1 MIEPDASRAPNR
13 LTATEAATLISAG
26 RLSSSA
32 LVQSCLDRIAMRER
46 TVHAWANIDPAA
58 AMDQAHARDAEATK
72 GLLHGIPVAVKDVID
87 VAGVPTGMGSPIYDG
102 YVPFADAA
110 CVAALRSAGAVI
122 LGKTVTA
129 EFAGVS
135 PGPTTHPAAPD
146 RTPGGSSSGSAAAVA
161 DHMVSVALGTQTGGS
176 IIRPAAFCGV
186 VGFKPS
192 FGTINRAGLKFAAE
206 SFDTIGMMARD
217 VNDVALVWR
226 ALVGAGTA
234 PLGTPETPPRLLVFR
249 GHQWDRAAS
258 ETVSAIE
265 QTVRRLRDRGAHIE
279 ELPVPDDFAE
289 LSKARIVIN
298 GYERARALAWELQ
311 YHARQLSSAMLRVVT
326 DGRTYSYDSYLAAVR
341 LVESWR
347 VRMADI
353 IGAHDAILT
362 AAVNGEAPMGLTSTG
377 DASFQEIW
385 SLLHLP
391 AMTLPLATGP
401 SGLPVGVQL
410 VGRRLDDARLL
421 QLAKWVLDICTPPS
435 PFESTDTG
443 SS

>member
-1 MIEPDASRAPNR
+1 MIETDASRAPNR

-362 AAVNGEAPMGLTSTG
+362 AAVNGEAPMGLASTG

>member
-279 ELPVPDDFAE
+279 ELPVPDGFAE

-362 AAVNGEAPMGLTSTG
+362 AAVNGEAPMGLASTG

>member
-13 LTATEAATLISAG
+13 LTATEAAALISAG

-421 QLAKWVLDICTPPS
+421 QLAKWVFDICTPSS

>member
-13 LTATEAATLISAG
+13 LTVTEAAALISA
-26 RLSSSA
+26 RKLSSSA
-32 LVQSCLDRIAMRER
+32 LVQSCLDRIARREPI
-46 TVHAWANIDPAA
+46 VHAWAHVDPAA
-58 AMDQAHARDAEATK
+58 AMEQARARDGETAT
-72 GLLHGIPVAVKDVID
+72 GPLHGIPVAVKDVID
-87 VAGVPTGMGSPIYDG
+87 VAGAPSGMGSPIYTG

-129 EFAGVS
+129 EFAGVF
-135 PGPTTHPAAPD
+135 PGPTTHPAAPE

-192 FGTINRAGLKFAAE
+192 FGTISRAGLKLAAE

-217 VNDVALVWR
+217 VDDVALVWR
-226 ALVGAGTA
+226 VLVGADTA
-234 PLGTPETPPRLLVFR
+234 PLEPSETPPRLLVFR
-249 GHQWDRAAS
+249 GHQWDRAAP
-258 ETVSAIE
+258 ETVSAIDR
-265 QTVRRLRDRGAHIE
+265 TLRRLRDRGAHIE
-279 ELPVPDDFAE
+279 ELPVPAGFAE
-289 LSKARIVIN
+289 LSKARVVIN
-298 GYERARALAWELQ
+298 GYERARALAWEMKH
-311 YHARQLSSAMLRVVT
+311 HAEQLSGAMLRVVT
-326 DGRTYSYDSYLAAVR
+326 DGWACSYDSYLAAVR
-341 LVESWR
+341 LAESWR
-347 VRMADI
+347 ARMTDVF
-353 IGAHDAILT
+353 GAHDAILT
-362 AAVNGEAPMGLTSTG
+362 AAVNGEAPPGLASTG

-391 AMTLPLATGP
+391 AITLPLATGP

-421 QLAKWVLDICTPPS
+421 RLAKWALGVCTPPS
-435 PFESTDTG
+435 SFEPTDTG

>member
-58 AMDQAHARDAEATK
+58 AMDQARARDAEATK

-135 PGPTTHPAAPD
+135 PGLTTHPAAPD

-226 ALVGAGTA
+226 VLVGAGTA

-326 DGRTYSYDSYLAAVR
+326 DGRTYSYDRYLAAVR

-362 AAVNGEAPMGLTSTG
+362 AAVNGEAPKGLMSTG

-421 QLAKWVLDICTPPS
+421 QLAKWVFDICTPPS

>member
-13 LTATEAATLISAG
+13 LTATKAAALISAG

-46 TVHAWANIDPAA
+46 AVRAWANIDPVA
-58 AMDQAHARDAEATK
+58 AMDQARGRDAAASSRP
-72 GLLHGIPVAVKDVID
+72 LHGIPVAVKDVID
-87 VAGVPTGMGSPIYDG
+87 VAGSPTGMGSPIYDG
-102 YVPFADAA
+102 YSPLADAA

-129 EFAGVS
+129 EFAGVC
-135 PGPTTHPAAPD
+135 PGPTTHPAAPN

-161 DHMVSVALGTQTGGS
+161 DHMVPLALGTQTGGS

-192 FGTINRAGLKFAAE
+192 FGTINRAGLKLAAE

-217 VNDVALVWR
+217 VDDIALVWR
-226 ALVGAGTA
+226 VLAGADAAAPGALES
-234 PLGTPETPPRLLVFR
+234 LPRLLMFR
-249 GHQWDRAAS
+249 GHHWDRAAP
-258 ETVSAIE
+258 ETVSAVA
-265 QTVRRLRDRGAHIE
+265 QTVRRLRDRGARIE
-279 ELPVPDDFAE
+279 ELPVPDGFAE
-289 LSKARIVIN
+289 LSRARVIIN

-311 YHARQLSSAMLRVVT
+311 HHAGQLSEAMLRVVNS
-326 DGRTYSYDSYLAAVR
+326 GWTYSYGDYVAAVK
-341 LVESWR
+341 LAQSWR
-347 VRMADI
+347 ARIADI
-353 IGAHDAILT
+353 AGAHDAILT
-362 AAVNGEAPMGLTSTG
+362 AAVNGEAPVGLASTG

-391 AMTLPLATGP
+391 AITLPLATGP

-410 VGRRLDDARLL
+410 VGRYLDDARLL
-421 QLAKWVLDICTPPS
+421 QLAKWALDTCTPPS

>member
-13 LTATEAATLISAG
+13 LTATEATALISAG

-32 LVQSCLDRIAMRER
+32 LVQSCLDRIAMRES
-46 TVHAWANIDPAA
+46 TVHAWADLNPAA
-58 AMDQAHARDAEATK
+58 AMDQARARDAEAAK
-72 GLLHGIPVAVKDVID
+72 GPLHGLPVAVKDVID
-87 VAGVPTGMGSPIYDG
+87 VACAPTGMGSPIYDG

-161 DHMVSVALGTQTGGS
+161 DHMVPVALGTQTGGS

-217 VNDVALVWR
+217 VDDIVLVWR
-226 ALVGAGTA
+226 VLVGAGTT
-234 PLGTPETPPRLLVFR
+234 PLEMPEAAPRLLVFR
-249 GHQWDRAAS
+249 GHQWDRAAPES
-258 ETVSAIE
+258 VSALE
-265 QTVRRLRDRGAHIE
+265 QTMRRLRDRGAHIE
-279 ELPVPDDFAE
+279 ELPLPDGFAE
-289 LSKARIVIN
+289 LSKARVVIN
-298 GYERARALAWELQ
+298 GYERARALAWELHH
-311 YHARQLSSAMLRVVT
+311 HAERLSNAMLRVVT
-326 DGRTYSYDSYLAAVR
+326 DGWAHSYDSYLAAVR
-341 LVESWR
+341 LVENWR
-347 VRMADI
+347 GRIADI
-353 IGAHDAILT
+353 VGTHDAVLT
-362 AAVNGEAPMGLTSTG
+362 AAVNGEAPVGLTSTG

-391 AMTLPLATGP
+391 AITLPLATGP
-401 SGLPVGVQL
+401 FGLPVGVQL
-410 VGRRLDDARLL
+410 VGQRLDDARLL
-421 QLAKWVLDICTPPS
+421 QLAKWGLDTCTPPS

>member
-1 MIEPDASRAPNR
+1 MIEPDASFAPYR
-13 LTATEAATLISAG
+13 LTATEAAALISAG
-26 RLSSSA
+26 RLSPSA
-32 LVQSCLDRIAMRER
+32 LVRSCLDRIARREPM
-46 TVHAWANIDPAA
+46 VHAWADINPVA
-58 AMDQAHARDAEATK
+58 AMDQARARDVEAAK
-72 GLLHGIPVAVKDVID
+72 GPLHGLPVAVKDVID
-87 VAGVPTGMGSPIYDG
+87 VAGVPTGMGSPIYGG

-135 PGPTTHPAAPD
+135 PGPTVHPAAPD

-161 DHMVSVALGTQTGGS
+161 DHMVPVALGTQTGGS

-206 SFDTIGMMARD
+206 SFDTIGMMARSAD
-217 VNDVALVWR
+217 DIALVWR
-226 ALVGAGTA
+226 VLVGAGSA
-234 PLGTPETPPRLLVFR
+234 PLEMSEKPPRLLLFC
-249 GHQWDRAAS
+249 GYQWGRAAP
-258 ETVSAIE
+258 ETVSAIDRS
-265 QTVRRLRDRGAHIE
+265 VHRLRDRGAHIE
-279 ELPVPDDFAE
+279 QLPAPDGFAE
-289 LSKARIVIN
+289 LSKARVVIN

-311 YHARQLSSAMLRVVT
+311 HHAGRLSEAMLRVVT
-326 DGRTYSYDSYLAAVR
+326 DGWAYSFDDYLAATR
-341 LVESWR
+341 LAENWR
-347 VRMADI
+347 LRIADI

-362 AAVNGEAPMGLTSTG
+362 SAVNGEAPLGLASTG

-391 AMTLPLATGP
+391 AITLPLATGP

-410 VGRRLDDARLL
+410 VGRRFDDARLL
-421 QLAKWVLDICTPPS
+421 QVAKWTLDVCTPPS

>member
-13 LTATEAATLISAG
+13 LTATEAAALISAG

-362 AAVNGEAPMGLTSTG
+362 AAVNGEAPMGLASTG

>member
-26 RLSSSA
+26 RLSSST

-258 ETVSAIE
+258 ETVSAIQ

-279 ELPVPDDFAE
+279 ELPVPDGFAE

-362 AAVNGEAPMGLTSTG
+362 AAVNGEAPMGLASTG

>member
-1 MIEPDASRAPNR
+1 
-13 LTATEAATLISAG
+13 
-26 RLSSSA
+26 
-32 LVQSCLDRIAMRER
+32 
-46 TVHAWANIDPAA
+46 
-58 AMDQAHARDAEATK
+58 
-72 GLLHGIPVAVKDVID
+72 
-87 VAGVPTGMGSPIYDG
+87 
-102 YVPFADAA
+102 
-110 CVAALRSAGAVI
+110 
-122 LGKTVTA
+122 
-129 EFAGVS
+129 
-135 PGPTTHPAAPD
+135 
-146 RTPGGSSSGSAAAVA
+146 
-161 DHMVSVALGTQTGGS
+161 MVSVALGTQTGGS

>member
-362 AAVNGEAPMGLTSTG
+362 AAVNGEAPMGLASTG

>member
-1 MIEPDASRAPNR
+1 MIETDASRAPNR

>member
-1 MIEPDASRAPNR
+1 MIEPDAPGAPNR
-13 LTATEAATLISAG
+13 LTATEAAALISAG

-32 LVQSCLDRIAMRER
+32 LVQSCLDHIATREPV
-46 TVHAWANIDPAA
+46 VHAWANLNPAA
-58 AMDQAHARDAEATK
+58 AMAQARARDAEAAL
-72 GLLHGIPVAVKDVID
+72 GALHGIPVAVKDVID

-110 CVAALRSAGAVI
+110 SVAALRSAGAVI

-161 DHMVSVALGTQTGGS
+161 DHMVPVALGTQTGGS

-217 VNDVALVWR
+217 VDDVALVWR
-226 ALVGAGTA
+226 ALVGTATA

-249 GHQWDRAAS
+249 GHQWDRAAP
-258 ETVSAIE
+258 ETRAAIE
-265 QTVRRLRDRGAHIE
+265 RTVCRLRDRGVGIE
-279 ELPVPDDFAE
+279 ELPVPAGFAE
-289 LSKARIVIN
+289 LSNARVVIN
-298 GYERARALAWELQ
+298 GYERARSLAWEAHH
-311 YHARQLSSAMLRVVT
+311 HAERLSGAMLRVVT
-326 DGRTYSYDSYLAAVR
+326 DGWTYSYDDYVAAIRLA
-341 LVESWR
+341 ETWR
-347 VRMADI
+347 MRMADLF
-353 IGAHDAILT
+353 GGHDAILA
-362 AAVNGEAPMGLTSTG
+362 AAVNGEAPRGLASTG
-377 DASFQEIW
+377 DASFQEVW

-391 AMTLPLATGP
+391 AITLPLAAGP

-410 VGRRLDDARLL
+410 VGRRLDDSRLL
-421 QLAKWVLDICTPPS
+421 ELAKWVLDPCKSPS
-435 PFESTDTG
+435 SFESDAG